1 MKNPQLPTT
10 PLRLAVIDAPPRI
23 LRFPVAR
30 NDSRREPPRGR
41 GPQHAATAP
50 QSAALSQMR
59 TRLYRMIVEN
69 ERGRT
74 HGNRAS

>member
-1 MKNPQLPTT
+1 MKRHQFPTT
-10 PLRLAVIDAPPRI
+10 PLRLAVIDAPAAVIP
-23 LRFPVAR
+23 FPTVVHVPK
-30 NDSRREPPRGR
+30 RETPRGR
-41 GPQHAATAP
+41 NVKTKTGKSPD
-50 QSAALSQMR
+50 AALGQLR

>member
-1 MKNPQLPTT
+1 MKNSQRPTT
-10 PLRLAVIDAPPRI
+10 PLRLAVINAPPAVI
-23 LRFPVAR
+23 PFPTIAR
-30 NDSRREPPRGR
+30 GPKRQAPRGR
-41 GPQHAATAP
+41 NVNSPTAKAPDATLG
-50 QSAALSQMR
+50 QLR